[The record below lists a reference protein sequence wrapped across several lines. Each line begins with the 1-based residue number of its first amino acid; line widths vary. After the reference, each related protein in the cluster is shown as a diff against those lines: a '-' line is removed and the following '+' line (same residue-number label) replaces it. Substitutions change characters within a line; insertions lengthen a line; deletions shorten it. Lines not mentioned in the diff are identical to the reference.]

1 MYISQMNSVCHLH
14 MSSHFSAMTIAELK
28 KYAKDIN
35 VYIAGLNKQDI
46 ISTITNAEATK
57 YKRLFDQFTLLSKR
71 VDVLE
76 IAQRNNLAKKREKR
90 FFPAGEMFVM
100 PRKKL
105 TKLIPLDHS
114 LQNLFDKGY
123 DDDESD
129 DEGHYDGDDEYDTSE
144 GYQPYDGEDDVDP
157 EILDEELDEI
167 QKCIDNHHQFKIPSE
182 IYNKAIQ
189 LDRFVAN
196 SSAAWLGD
204 KLCIGKECIILDSDR
219 QKATMI
225 IASTKL
231 TFIYYNNEWL
241 VSADWV

>member
-1 MYISQMNSVCHLH
+1 MFTNEQCMSPN
-14 MSSHFSAMTIAELK
+14 MSSNFSAMTLAELK

-35 VYIAGLNKQDI
+35 VSIAGLNKQDI
-46 ISTITNAEATK
+46 ISTITIAEATK

-90 FFPAGEMFVM
+90 FFPAGEMFVI

-114 LQNLFDKGY
+114 LQTLFDKGY
-123 DDDESD
+123 D
-129 DEGHYDGDDEYDTSE
+129 EGHYDGDNDDEYDTSE
-144 GYQPYDGEDDVDP
+144 GYQPYVGEDDVDP

-167 QKCIDNHHQFKIPSE
+167 QKCIDDHHQFKIPSE